1 MSAELWCFLDSL
13 GLGGGIF
20 SKKTNLKQFHN
31 SLAAFLQSLMYGS
44 AFSVWFLIPGRRSI
58 LVENKSL
65 VHRQGTA
72 RRLHAR
78 VAHSGTATHTV
89 GPTHP
94 APPEVL
100 LATHPAIP
108 AAALVCQTSSIQPGE
123 WRYMGCTVK
132 PSVAC

>member
-1 MSAELWCFLDSL
+1 
-13 GLGGGIF
+13 
-20 SKKTNLKQFHN
+20 
-31 SLAAFLQSLMYGS
+31 MYGS

-65 VHRQGTA
+65 VHHQGTA

-78 VAHSGTATHTV
+78 VARSGTATHTV
-89 GPTHP
+89 DPTRP
-94 APPEVL
+94 APPEAL

-108 AAALVCQTSSIQPGE
+108 AAALVCQISSIQPGE
-123 WRYMGCTVK
+123 WQYVGCTVK